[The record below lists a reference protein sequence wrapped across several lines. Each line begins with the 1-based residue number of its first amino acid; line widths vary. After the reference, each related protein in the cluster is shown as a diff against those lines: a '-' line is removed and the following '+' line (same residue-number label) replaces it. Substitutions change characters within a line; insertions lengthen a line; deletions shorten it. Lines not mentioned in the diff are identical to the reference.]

1 MYNTFKDGMRAHLE
15 EVSNELGLGLGVEG
29 VRKLSTSYADVWP
42 PQVQAEV
49 ANVSHSHLLEA
60 LYTAWQDHH
69 TAVKKMK
76 NILIYPV
83 GEGPMSSGAVSGAF
97 TFPSTCRSL
106 CMCTVAKLWTCMGW
120 ACCCSGIRWSTT
132 HQSGRRYGRPC

>member
-1 MYNTFKDGMRAHLE
+1 MYNTFKDGMKAHLV
-15 EVSNELGLGLGVEG
+15 EVSNELKLGLGVEG

-83 GEGPMSSGAVSGAF
+83 RARAHE
-97 TFPSTCRSL
+97 
-106 CMCTVAKLWTCMGW
+106 
-120 ACCCSGIRWSTT
+120 
-132 HQSGRRYGRPC
+132 